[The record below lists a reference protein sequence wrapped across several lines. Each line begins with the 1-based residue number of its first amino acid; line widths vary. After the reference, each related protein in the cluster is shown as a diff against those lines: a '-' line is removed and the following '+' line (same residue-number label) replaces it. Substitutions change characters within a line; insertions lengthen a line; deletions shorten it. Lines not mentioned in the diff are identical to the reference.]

1 MSSIANIDRF
11 IIPNDIIV
19 SLTKIYEH
27 IGKNEIYSDVLNSDI
42 DRVIAQTV
50 ERDTFFLALILKL
63 DLTDA
68 RMRLII
74 TKDSSFR
81 TKEES
86 ILYYAKELL
95 MTIQQKHMGLRFQ
108 SNDILNMVNFVYK
121 QYNPI
126 KFSYLPLE
134 RRSMLQSQNMKSK
147 RVILDEINENVEKYI
162 HNQTYEKITM
172 MVHQFVDFVNLEPFD
187 NENLCASYILLYL
200 LVLKNK
206 LYAFKYIS
214 FFEVLFNNLNEFNEA
229 LKKASYQWKEGYA
242 QVEDLLRVFTKMIM
256 QGYEKTEKIIKE
268 YKFDQSLSKGD
279 NIEVTISRLPEIFT
293 KEEIRFKHPY
303 VSESTINRA
312 LIKLRDENKIRP
324 LGKGRSAKWQ
334 RISNGYNNN
343 WK

>member
-1 MSSIANIDRF
+1 MSSMNNIDRF

-19 SLTKIYEH
+19 SLCKIYEH
-27 IGKNEIYSDVLNSDI
+27 IGKNEIYSDTLNSDI
-42 DRVIAQTV
+42 ERIVSQTV

-74 TKDSSFR
+74 TKDSAFR
-81 TKEES
+81 TREES

-95 MTIQQKHMGLRFQ
+95 MTIQKKHGGLRFQ

-121 QYNPI
+121 QFNPI

-134 RRSMLQSQNMKSK
+134 KRSMFKSQNMKGK
-147 RVILDEINENVEKYI
+147 RVILDEINDKIERYI
-162 HNQTYEKITM
+162 HNETYEKITM
-172 MVHQFVDFVNLEPFD
+172 MIHYFVDFYNLEPFD
-187 NENLCASYILLYL
+187 NENICASFILLYL

-214 FFEVLFNNLNEFNEA
+214 FFEVLYSNLNEFNEA
-229 LKKASYQWKEGYA
+229 LKTASHQWKEGYA
-242 QVEDLLRVFTKMIM
+242 QVEDLLRVFCKIII

-293 KEEIRFKHPY
+293 KDEIRFKHPY

-312 LIKLRDENKIRP
+312 LCKLRDENKIRP

-334 RISNGYNNN
+334 RISNGYNNR
-343 WK
+343 